1 MGRTAMRGSA
11 KPQNPVQLWNS
22 PLNCSNVKSYFVAL
36 GAGIARCGGSSPS
49 SPHRYSR
56 GMVKW

>member
-1 MGRTAMRGSA
+1 MRGSA
-11 KPQNPVQLWNS
+11 KPQNPVQLWDS